1 MQDKAKKEGILKNE
15 AEEVPKMINDESFAL
30 TGGDLMSNLME
41 MEQGKVFDSH
51 KDTLGSMIR
60 EGARLISTAAQ
71 KKHSVEERRRSS
83 FLSNIFHK

>member
-1 MQDKAKKEGILKNE
+1 
-15 AEEVPKMINDESFAL
+15 
-30 TGGDLMSNLME
+30 MSNLME

-71 KKHSVEERRRSS
+71 KKHLVEERRRSS

>member
-1 MQDKAKKEGILKNE
+1 
-15 AEEVPKMINDESFAL
+15 
-30 TGGDLMSNLME
+30 MSNLME

-71 KKHSVEERRRSS
+71 RKTSSDGERRRSS
-83 FLSNIFHK
+83 VFANIFNKG

>member
-1 MQDKAKKEGILKNE
+1 
-15 AEEVPKMINDESFAL
+15 
-30 TGGDLMSNLME
+30 MSNLME

-71 KKHSVEERRRSS
+71 RRTSTYERR
-83 FLSNIFHK
+83 